1 MKHLSKQKKKEYA
14 NNPRYNE
21 VFYIEFPLNSNDFMV
36 HTAAHLGQIIC
47 FYEVSQ
53 ATKPDYSP
61 NLTSLERAFAV
72 YVIGRFIC
80 TMDSSK
86 EPFNAG
92 KMKRDIF
99 VFGRKKQW
107 LIVDTLYSA
116 RCPNSSL

>member
-21 VFYIEFPLNSNDFMV
+21 VAYIEFPLNSNYFMV

-61 NLTSLERAFAV
+61 KYFVRTSVRGIR
-72 YVIGRFIC
+72 YR
-80 TMDSSK
+80 
-86 EPFNAG
+86 PFYKYYG
-92 KMKRDIF
+92 
-99 VFGRKKQW
+99 
-107 LIVDTLYSA
+107 
-116 RCPNSSL
+116 